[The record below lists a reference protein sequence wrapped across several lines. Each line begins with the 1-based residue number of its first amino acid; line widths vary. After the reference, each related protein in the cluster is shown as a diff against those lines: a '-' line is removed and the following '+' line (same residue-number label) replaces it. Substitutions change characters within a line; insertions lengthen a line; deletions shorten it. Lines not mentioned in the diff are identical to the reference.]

1 MSGPECCSNPPV
13 LNPNGGAGHVEKLA
27 ALNSYLTGSPDS
39 NVALLLIS
47 DIFGTFCVVL
57 FWVTMFFSSASCCET
72 LKSASSLYP
81 SLSMMLNVVYLDKG
95 FEDAKSIIDALKS
108 KGVSVIGAAG
118 FCWGAKVVVELAKS
132 RLIQAAVQLHPS
144 FVSVDDIKGV
154 DIPIA
159 ILGAEIDKMSPPEL
173 LQQFEQVLTAK
184 PGVQV
189 DSLVKIFPKVSH
201 GWSVRYDKKDAEA
214 VKAAEEAHQ
223 VLLNWY
229 ENTFEIHGLPPT
241 STNFN

>member
-47 DIFGTFCVVL
+47 DIFGYEAPNLRNLADKVAAAGYYVI
-57 FWVTMFFSSASCCET
+57 VPDFFHADPYNPENT
-72 LKSASSLYP
+72 NRPLPVWLKDHGP
-81 SLSMMLNVVYLDKG
+81 DKG

-184 PGVQV
+184 PGV

-223 VLLNWY
+223 VLLNW
-229 ENTFEIHGLPPT
+229 FAKHLK
-241 STNFN
+241 